1 MAGRSQQGRESW
13 QWTVRASSLGELAIA
28 ISPEGVCQVSF
39 DPPRQIREGI
49 GPESP
54 RMKAWADG
62 VVEQV
67 ERPGIARDLPLCVG
81 GTAVQQLAWRRLQA
95 MPPGATMSYGEL
107 ARELGRPG
115 SARAVAS
122 ACAANALA
130 VVVPCHRVLRGDGGL
145 GGYRWGLERKQELL
159 RRERDARSAPRQA

>member
-62 VVEQV
+62 GVERG
-67 ERPGIARDLPLCVG
+67 ERPGMARELPLCVG
-81 GTAVQQLAWRRLQA
+81 GAAFARRVWRRLPA
-95 MPPGATMSYGEL
+95 RRRGA
-107 ARELGRPG
+107 
-115 SARAVAS
+115 
-122 ACAANALA
+122 
-130 VVVPCHRVLRGDGGL
+130 RGGC
-145 GGYRWGLERKQELL
+145 
-159 RRERDARSAPRQA
+159 